1 MLAVALALAFFLITV
16 FLVAAGV
23 GVIVLPIV
31 TWWRNRKLKG
41 RRPNVIDAEYIV
53 HGAPESDK

>member
-1 MLAVALALAFFLITV
+1 MLAVTLGLAFFLFTV
-16 FLVAAGV
+16 FLVAAAV

-41 RRPNVIDAEYIV
+41 RRPNVIDAEYV
-53 HGAPESDK
+53 LHTRSEPDK